1 MFGKLF
7 YVNRDSHVTNIDFS
21 GISIK
26 LQNTTLHNYLNF
38 LVAVS
43 VCVHVYM
50 YMYIYSVDY
59 IMMII

>member
-26 LQNTTLHNYLNF
+26 LQNTTLHNYFNF
-38 LVAVS
+38 LVGVS
-43 VCVHVYM
+43 VCVCACVYVHVY
-50 YMYIYSVDY
+50 IFG
-59 IMMII
+59 